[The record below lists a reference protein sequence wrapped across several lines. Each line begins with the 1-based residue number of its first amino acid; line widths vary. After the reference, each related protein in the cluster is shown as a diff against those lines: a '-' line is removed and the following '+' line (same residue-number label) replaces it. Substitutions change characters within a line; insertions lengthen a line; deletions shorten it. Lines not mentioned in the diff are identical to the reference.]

1 MSKQNI
7 KKIISFPLLIII
19 AFLMFGLLK
28 NLFSQPDDQALT
40 EAIRSGAFLVDVRTS
55 GEFASG
61 SVSGAVNI
69 PLDQIESRL
78 NEFKDK
84 KTIIVFCRSG
94 NRSGQAKSI
103 LERSGFTNILNGGTW
118 DHVASLKDNK

>member
-94 NRSGQAKSI
+94 NRSSQAKSI
-103 LERSGFTNILNGGTW
+103 LERSGFTNVLNGGTW

>member
-69 PLDQIESRL
+69 PLDQIEARI

-94 NRSGQAKSI
+94 NRSSQAKSI
-103 LERSGFTNILNGGTW
+103 LERHGVTGVINGGTW
-118 DHVASLKDNK
+118 DNVASVKQGL